1 MQMNIFQEIITA
13 SLNTGLDERR
23 YVGVP
28 SPGFAEG
35 LWTPW
40 WSLLQASTDIH
51 PSYVSAVT
59 VL

>member
-1 MQMNIFQEIITA
+1 MQMNISQEMITA

-35 LWTPW
+35 L
-40 WSLLQASTDIH
+40 
-51 PSYVSAVT
+51 
-59 VL
+59 